1 MTPQGSLLSG
11 YMKACV
17 LLQSQMHYPPY
28 KKLMPLLTIVSI
40 LLIADKNCA
49 KYITTLI
56 WIFSLPM
63 AENFKISFSLL
74 NRDHEPC

>member
-11 YMKACV
+11 YMKACA
-17 LLQSQMHYPPY
+17 LFQSQMHYSPY
-28 KKLMPLLTIVSI
+28 KKLTPLLTVVSI
-40 LLIADKNCA
+40 LLTADNNCA

-63 AENFKISFSLL
+63 AENFKIRFSLL
-74 NRDHEPC
+74 NRDHEPW